1 MKEECAVNAL
11 NRKFVA
17 RCFFFFFFLKS
28 QNGQKLLL
36 NPFPVFKKK
45 KLWLKKIEA

>member
-17 RCFFFFFFLKS
+17 RFFFFLKS

>member
-17 RCFFFFFFLKS
+17 VFFLKS